1 MPNIIDTIGEFIIV
15 ELMISAIALLGYLFI
30 YYIVY
35 KKISHGTKP
44 LNYKNALIFSVFCA
58 YIFLVL
64 NATILAEF
72 RSNRG
77 GINLELFHVY
87 KKAGYSNMFIIWRE
101 IILNILMFVPIG
113 FFLPILSKQFYKP
126 YITLLLSYF
135 FTINI
140 EVIQLVTQ
148 VGSFDVDDLFNNFLG
163 SVIGYCLAMS
173 LLSSKFNKNNI
184 KPKYFFIYI
193 SLLLIICFSFF
204 GYFIYVQFKN
214 WYNL

>member
-1 MPNIIDTIGEFIIV
+1 
-15 ELMISAIALLGYLFI
+15 
-30 YYIVY
+30 
-35 KKISHGTKP
+35 
-44 LNYKNALIFSVFCA
+44 
-58 YIFLVL
+58 
-64 NATILAEF
+64 
-72 RSNRG
+72 
-77 GINLELFHVY
+77 
-87 KKAGYSNMFIIWRE
+87 MFIIWRE

-148 VGSFDVDDLFNNFLG
+148 VGAFDVDDLFNNFLG

-184 KPKYFFIYI
+184 KPKYFFIYF

-214 WYNL
+214 